1 MVIRVNTKSSAL
13 QLLQRYS
20 SISPIPTP
28 GNVITNCNNCNT
40 ETPRVSVLI
49 DLRINALTSKH
60 IQITNP
66 QTKRLTHLH
75 IPTLTHSFTSVTL
88 KNCKNPL

>member
-28 GNVITNCNNCNT
+28 GDVISNCNNCNT

-49 DLRINALTSKH
+49 DLRVNALTSKH
-60 IQITNP
+60 IQI
-66 QTKRLTHLH
+66 
-75 IPTLTHSFTSVTL
+75 
-88 KNCKNPL
+88 KNCIPPKSPSLYPSPLSLCGVFSNS

>member
-1 MVIRVNTKSSAL
+1 MVIRVKTESSAL

-28 GNVITNCNNCNT
+28 GNDIFNCNNCNT

-49 DLRINALTSKH
+49 DLRVNALTNKH
-60 IQITNP
+60 IQITNC
-66 QTKRLTHLH
+66 
-75 IPTLTHSFTSVTL
+75 IPPRSPSLYPS
-88 KNCKNPL
+88 PLSLCGVFSYS